1 MNQIGDTLRKAMKDS
16 DVSLYQ
22 LARDAGLAY
31 SRVHEL
37 ARGQSNPRLSTV
49 EALCEQLGLE
59 LRRAKREGR

>member
-1 MNQIGDTLRKAMKDS
+1 MRNS
-16 DVSLYQ
+16 PVSLYQ

-59 LRRAKREGR
+59 LRVTCRKGR